1 MNNTISI
8 IAIILFITLCF
19 TLYAYVDLT
28 NKMQQFQYDRLKH
41 IVNIQNEIKLQSE
54 SLLEKKVCNEKLE
67 ICSSQ
72 LGVNS
77 NVISEIRKALQ
88 HGPNTPITPVTNFPT
103 LL

>member
-67 ICSSQ
+67 TCSSQ

-88 HGPNTPITPVTNFPT
+88 HGPTALPRPPT
-103 LL
+103 

>member
-54 SLLEKKVCNEKLE
+54 RLLEKKVCNEKLE
-67 ICSSQ
+67 TCSSQ
-72 LGVNS
+72 LGINS

-88 HGPNTPITPVTNFPT
+88 HGPNPNNI
-103 LL
+103 